1 MRLQVR
7 QNVLCAFLAAAS
19 SATMAW
25 LGLYGFTWSD
35 YDTEARPAFDALTHG
50 HLLEFLRLAPA
61 YGGSLVERA
70 PFALLPGLWGGGQL
84 AIYRMAALPCLVAAA
99 VLGVWLVAQM
109 RHAERP
115 MLWRAVAL
123 GVCVANPLTLSALEL
138 GHPEE
143 LLGGAL
149 CVAAVLLAARERP
162 LWAGLALGLAIANK
176 EWALLAVGPV
186 LLALPSRRALCMLSA
201 GAVAAFVL
209 GPLALVGSSGFLA
222 STRGA
227 AAPPSA
233 IFQPW
238 QAFWFFGHHGAAV
251 HGLFGEVKPGYRT
264 APAWVGIVSHPL
276 IVAVTLPLT
285 ALAWRRGRSGQSDA
299 LLLLALLLLLRCVL
313 DTWDTVYYPI
323 PFVFALLAWECLN
336 ERRRPVLLALTSTT
350 LAWISFRWLPDHV
363 SADAQAAFFL
373 AWTLPLAGV
382 LGVWLYAPELRSKLS
397 RRTARGTTMSS
408 LSGRFMWT
416 RRRLPGYID
425 VAVAVAMLGVLY
437 YLAMRVVIWR
447 DFFNEAGPA
456 VEHLIAGNLHGFL
469 ALTPV
474 YGGSLLMSSPAL
486 ALGGAL
492 GGLNGAY
499 RLEVFFCAATLAMLA
514 LALARLQRSEGRS
527 VLSRWLLI
535 GLLVASPAAD
545 WALKYGHPEELLTT
559 ALCVGG
565 MLLVIR
571 GRITTGA
578 ILLGLAIASKQWAL
592 LAFPIALAA
601 TPQGQRIRLSGLA
614 GAVALALFAP
624 LALSNTSRFVATNKG
639 LAGAALFFR
648 PQQIWWTLH
657 LDYLRHLGGTF
668 YERAPIALVARYS
681 RPLTVLSA
689 ILLGVAYRLRRRQVK
704 PGDAL
709 LVLALVMLLRGML
722 DPWNEIYYQLPFLVS
737 LGAWEVCSHR
747 RAPLFALAAS
757 ILVWIGFEPV
767 NLTASGDIANL
778 FYVAWALP
786 AAVLMGWRS
795 LRLPRPVLTRARYA
809 TTVSSLESRVST
821 S

>member
-1 MRLQVR
+1 MRLRVR
-7 QNVLCAFLAAAS
+7 ENALCAFLAAAS

-84 AIYRMAALPCLVAAA
+84 AVYRVVALPCLVAAA

-109 RHAERP
+109 RAAGRP

-123 GVCVANPLTLSALEL
+123 GICVANPLTLRALEL

-149 CVAAVLLAARERP
+149 CVAAVLLAARDRP
-162 LWAGLALGLAIANK
+162 VWAGVILGLAIVNK

-209 GPLALVGSSGFLA
+209 APLAVVGSSGFVT

-276 IVAVTLPLT
+276 IVAVSLPLT
-285 ALAWRRGRSGQSDA
+285 ALAWGRGRRGQSNA

-323 PFVFALLAWECLN
+323 PFVFALLAWESLN
-336 ERRRPVLLALTSTT
+336 AQRRPVLLALASTM
-350 LAWISFRWLPDHV
+350 LAWISFQWLPDHV

-382 LGVWLYAPELRSKLS
+382 LGVWLYSPGLRFK
-397 RRTARGTTMSS
+397 R
-408 LSGRFMWT
+408 
-416 RRRLPGYID
+416 
-425 VAVAVAMLGVLY
+425 
-437 YLAMRVVIWR
+437 
-447 DFFNEAGPA
+447 
-456 VEHLIAGNLHGFL
+456 
-469 ALTPV
+469 
-474 YGGSLLMSSPAL
+474 
-486 ALGGAL
+486 
-492 GGLNGAY
+492 
-499 RLEVFFCAATLAMLA
+499 
-514 LALARLQRSEGRS
+514 
-527 VLSRWLLI
+527 
-535 GLLVASPAAD
+535 
-545 WALKYGHPEELLTT
+545 
-559 ALCVGG
+559 
-565 MLLVIR
+565 
-571 GRITTGA
+571 
-578 ILLGLAIASKQWAL
+578 
-592 LAFPIALAA
+592 
-601 TPQGQRIRLSGLA
+601 
-614 GAVALALFAP
+614 
-624 LALSNTSRFVATNKG
+624 
-639 LAGAALFFR
+639 
-648 PQQIWWTLH
+648 
-657 LDYLRHLGGTF
+657 
-668 YERAPIALVARYS
+668 S
-681 RPLTVLSA
+681 RPV
-689 ILLGVAYRLRRRQVK
+689 Q
-704 PGDAL
+704 
-709 LVLALVMLLRGML
+709 
-722 DPWNEIYYQLPFLVS
+722 EI
-737 LGAWEVCSHR
+737 
-747 RAPLFALAAS
+747 
-757 ILVWIGFEPV
+757 
-767 NLTASGDIANL
+767 
-778 FYVAWALP
+778 
-786 AAVLMGWRS
+786 
-795 LRLPRPVLTRARYA
+795 
-809 TTVSSLESRVST
+809 TVSSLGSPVRT